1 MAKITSLLF
10 VLPVRDVD
18 KAVRFYCDAF
28 ELLEVYR
35 DDNIVFVGIPGTDTS
50 FGILQDATAAGNGPQ
65 NIGFHVDH
73 AVNRDDAMRDVE
85 RAGGTIIER
94 GEHAPGVP
102 FARITDPDGN
112 VLEI

>member
-18 KAVRFYCDAF
+18 KAVHFYCDAF
-28 ELLEVYR
+28 ELSEVYR
-35 DDNIVFVGIPGTDTS
+35 DDNIVFVGIPGTETS
-50 FGILQDATAAGNGPQ
+50 FGIFHDPALAGSGPQ
-65 NIGFHVDH
+65 SVGLHVDH
-73 AVNRDDAMRDVE
+73 AANRDDALSDVE
-85 RAGGTIIER
+85 RAGGKILER

-102 FARITDPDGN
+102 FARIADPDGN